1 MDRVRR
7 PSERQSLSASQA
19 AQPQV
24 AAEAKQCNLTSLPQL
39 LPYTGWAG
47 FWYPN
52 PHEGN
57 GSRGRIILLKW
68 TSVSLLVPVFLVLPL
83 LRVATAGSPTDL
95 PQRPKLVLILVIDQF
110 PYDYLVRFRHQF
122 VAGGFNLLLTGG
134 ASFADCR
141 YDYATTVTGPGHATL
156 LTGAYANVH
165 GIVGNEWYDP
175 TLRRSVYCV
184 EDSTTKLVGEP
195 DRARTTP
202 GGSPHYL
209 VGSTLG
215 DELRAASNFRSKVV
229 AISLKDRAAILMG
242 GHSPSAAYWY
252 DSDSGNFVTS
262 TYYMPALPSWVANF
276 NRSSPVK
283 NYCGRN
289 WSALPDTPGGNG
301 MKFSEFIPS
310 RGESCPDAKY
320 LAWLEQTP
328 FISEI
333 ELGFAEDALREEHLG
348 QGVDTDLL
356 AISLSANDYIG
367 HAFGPYSP
375 QVADVTLRT
384 DRYLASFFAELDK
397 LVGLKNVWIAL
408 SADHGVAPSPEFILD
423 HKWGSGY
430 AQPALI
436 LKAIED
442 AMADTFGSDKWV
454 AAADAPYVYLDSET
468 LKRHHIQPVQAEEV
482 AAMAVAS
489 APGVKA
495 AFTRTQ
501 LLKGSLPL
509 SPFARMASNSFDPKR
524 AGDVFL
530 VLDPYALPVSGS
542 ERTTHGSPWNY
553 DSQVPLLLWGS
564 AFRPGVY
571 FSHCQPI
578 DLAPTLAATLGLS
591 QPSGAQGSPLVV
603 SLK

>member
-1 MDRVRR
+1 VLKRISVGV
-7 PSERQSLSASQA
+7 LA
-19 AQPQV
+19 A
-24 AAEAKQCNLTSLPQL
+24 
-39 LPYTGWAG
+39 
-47 FWYPN
+47 
-52 PHEGN
+52 
-57 GSRGRIILLKW
+57 
-68 TSVSLLVPVFLVLPL
+68 VFLVLPL
-83 LRVATAGSPTDL
+83 LHVAMAGSATDS
-95 PQRPKLVLILVIDQF
+95 PRRPKLVLILVIDQF
-110 PYDYLVRFRHQF
+110 RYDYLARFRQQF
-122 VAGGFNLLLTGG
+122 VASGFNLLLTGG

-141 YDYATTVTGPGHATL
+141 YDYARTVTAPGHATL

-165 GIVGNEWYDP
+165 GIVGNEWYDRA
-175 TLRRSVYCV
+175 LRRSVYCV
-184 EDSTTKLVGEP
+184 EDSTTKLVGES
-195 DRARTTP
+195 DQAGTAP
-202 GGSPHYL
+202 GFSPHYL
-209 VGSTLG
+209 IGSTLG
-215 DELRAASNFRSKVV
+215 DELRAATDFRSKVV

-252 DSDSGNFVTS
+252 DPGSGRFVTS
-262 TYYMPALPSWVANF
+262 TYYMSALPSWVANF

-310 RGESCPDAKY
+310 RGESCPDAKF
-320 LAWLEQTP
+320 LRWLDQTP
-328 FISEI
+328 FASEI
-333 ELGFAEDALREEHLG
+333 ELAFAEEAVRGEHLG
-348 QGVDTDLL
+348 QGGDTDLL
-356 AISLSANDYIG
+356 AISLSVNDYIG

-408 SADHGVAPSPEFILD
+408 SADHGVAPNPEFIRD
-423 HKWGSGY
+423 HKWGPGY

-436 LKAIED
+436 RKAVEE
-442 AMADTFGSDKWV
+442 AMAAAFGSDKWV
-454 AAADAPYVYLDSET
+454 AATDEPYVYLDSET
-468 LKRHHIQPVQAEEV
+468 LKKHHIQPVQAEEV

-509 SPFARMASNSFDPKR
+509 SPLARMASNSFSPQR
-524 AGDVFL
+524 GGDIFV
-530 VLDPYALPVSGS
+530 VLDPYALPISGS
-542 ERTTHGSPWNY
+542 ERTIHGSPWNY

-578 DLAPTLAATLGLS
+578 DLAVTLAATLGLT

-603 SLK
+603 AIK